1 MDGDEARKGL
11 QEAPERTF
19 PVFFRGKLGEKL
31 HQETPGFD
39 LLDPNM
45 RVIDVSYN
53 CLHDKH
59 LKSFFRHPERKKRLV
74 KQGLITSNEKVLC
87 TCKEYNRY
95 SSYIKSVQLL
105 WEKQCCAQQKMLLKQ
120 FLVLQQQ
127 GEVPSYISLTDI
139 RDWLIAKGR
148 NYFKNTFQSEMEEGK
163 NLHLAELAWDVKRRL
178 RLKELER
185 EVCRELRLERRIRW
199 SVIGQPG
206 SQMGDWRPLG
216 METHTPL
223 GMDSPFRH
231 STSSMDTLSSHIS
244 TENLE
249 VARLHTARPHIARPQ
264 TTRPLSAR
272 PPTERPRS
280 DSDHSGTLSSVITC
294 EPHSASPSVVGH
306 FGHEYVP
313 SFHSLGAVDILLL
326 PCLPSTGKSI
336 SKYCGKKKYVN
347 PLELPGLLRKLVIKC
362 YLIFI

>member
-11 QEAPERTF
+11 QEAQERTF

-45 RVIDVSYN
+45 RVIDVDYN

-105 WEKQCCAQQKMLLKQ
+105 WEKQCCAQQKNLLKQ

-127 GEVPSYISLTDI
+127 WEVPSHISLTDI
-139 RDWLIAKGR
+139 REWLIAKGR

-178 RLKELER
+178 RLEELER

-223 GMDSPFRH
+223 VMDSPFKH
-231 STSSMDTLSSHIS
+231 STSSMDTLSSQIS
-244 TENLE
+244 TKNLE
-249 VARLHTARPHIARPQ
+249 VARLHTARPRY
-264 TTRPLSAR
+264 AR
-272 PPTERPRS
+272 PPTERPSS
-280 DSDHSGTLSSVITC
+280 DSDHSGTLSTVTTC
-294 EPHSASPSVVGH
+294 SPHSASPSVVGH
-306 FGHEYVP
+306 FGHEHVP

-326 PCLPSTGKSI
+326 PCLPSPGKSI
-336 SKYCGKKKYVN
+336 SKYSGKKKYVN
-347 PLELPGLLRKLVIKC
+347 PLELPGLLCKLVIKC

>member
-1 MDGDEARKGL
+1 
-11 QEAPERTF
+11 
-19 PVFFRGKLGEKL
+19 
-31 HQETPGFD
+31 
-39 LLDPNM
+39 
-45 RVIDVSYN
+45 
-53 CLHDKH
+53 
-59 LKSFFRHPERKKRLV
+59 
-74 KQGLITSNEKVLC
+74 
-87 TCKEYNRY
+87 
-95 SSYIKSVQLL
+95 
-105 WEKQCCAQQKMLLKQ
+105 MLLKQ

-127 GEVPSYISLTDI
+127 GEVPSHISLTDI

-231 STSSMDTLSSHIS
+231 STSSMDTLSSQIS

-264 TTRPLSAR
+264 TTRPRSAR
-272 PPTERPRS
+272 PPSERPSS
-280 DSDHSGTLSSVITC
+280 DSDHSGTLSSVMTC
-294 EPHSASPSVVGH
+294 SPHSASPSVVGH
-306 FGHEYVP
+306 FGHEHVP
-313 SFHSLGAVDILLL
+313 RFHSLGAVGILLL

-336 SKYCGKKKYVN
+336 SKYSGKKKYVN